1 MKYILQILL
10 ALMPFCVTAQNP
22 YLPLWEHV
30 PDGEPR
36 VFEDPDHPGKFRAYI
51 IGSHD
56 THNSKYCGL
65 DIHMWSA
72 PVEDLSQWRE
82 EGAIFSYFVDGQWDT
97 MYAPD
102 MVETVDKT
110 TGKKTYWLFPHSRGD
125 GRVGM
130 VCRSDRPTG
139 PFTPVNLRSDGRKT
153 VKNSPFNFDPAAYVE
168 PVTDPSDP
176 DYQRG
181 YRAYGYYG
189 FKGSTGFQLDPEKMY
204 GVREGTEQIHPFV
217 SDDFKFFEASS
228 LRKVGNK
235 YVFIYSGYSGSEYG
249 FGDSNS
255 TLRYAYADSP
265 LGPWTQGGVLVDSRG
280 IVTSDDGS
288 HLIATA
294 TGHNTHGSILEINGQ
309 WYVFYH
315 RSPRNFGYARQ
326 GLVAPIRVTWDKK
339 PVAKG
344 GKVTITGETTYRAA
358 DGKEYLGAEVTSE
371 GFQLFGLPPY
381 QYYSAGIACYL
392 TDQGWL
398 QDNFDVWDNGMMLK
412 GIPNGGVVGF
422 KYFGFGG
429 LQQDAKGVRAFRGTQ
444 KGDGTML
451 NLFLKPRTS
460 KAFRIHVKLG
470 QKEIAVVE
478 IPAQSERT
486 VKPYQAAVPAVEGLK
501 GKHPIYLVAEGDG
514 ERALFDLYGI
524 GFSRHGEECHQPE
537 VPTVS
542 ITVDG
547 IPLILPEQPLFANS
561 ENGITKTNRYQT
573 RCPLRDGSVIKVERS
588 KVKGQ
593 RSKVKVE
600 VSPIIDGR
608 ASVRCT
614 YQGQEKIYLIN

>member
-1 MKYILQILL
+1 M
-10 ALMPFCVTAQNP
+10 
-22 YLPLWEHV
+22 
-30 PDGEPR
+30 
-36 VFEDPDHPGKFRAYI
+36 
-51 IGSHD
+51 
-56 THNSKYCGL
+56 
-65 DIHMWSA
+65 
-72 PVEDLSQWRE
+72 
-82 EGAIFSYFVDGQWDT
+82 
-97 MYAPD
+97 
-102 MVETVDKT
+102 
-110 TGKKTYWLFPHSRGD
+110 
-125 GRVGM
+125 
-130 VCRSDRPTG
+130 
-139 PFTPVNLRSDGRKT
+139 
-153 VKNSPFNFDPAAYVE
+153 
-168 PVTDPSDP
+168 
-176 DYQRG
+176 
-181 YRAYGYYG
+181 
-189 FKGSTGFQLDPEKMY
+189 
-204 GVREGTEQIHPFV
+204 
-217 SDDFKFFEASS
+217 
-228 LRKVGNK
+228 
-235 YVFIYSGYSGSEYG
+235 
-249 FGDSNS
+249 
-255 TLRYAYADSP
+255 
-265 LGPWTQGGVLVDSRG
+265 
-280 IVTSDDGS
+280 TSDDGS